1 MDDCLHSIT
10 SSLDSTI
17 TSIAKIIES
26 VKENEHPQM
35 IQELLKQ
42 HNIPQLEGVS
52 LLTLKNNSLL
62 SYLNNLVII
71 LLAKLQE
78 VEEESSENFN
88 SIEAIRS
95 NAIENTIVQRVNL
108 EKGIKPLEKRLSYQL
123 DKMIRSYNRM
133 ESEEQDTRKSIEQSS
148 NNRKKAAGSDSESG
162 SESGS
167 EDDSDFDSE
176 AEDDNLQYKPDV
188 QALTKLTPK
197 DKHSKSAGKSS
208 TSSEKYKPPKISAV
222 EPPKPIASASSSSS
236 SSSNRKL
243 QSMEEYLNENSDQ
256 PTLETSIG
264 AAVVDHGKGGVRTNK
279 EREKEREIQRYEETN
294 FTRLPNAATKKSFK
308 EKQSDLVNKFAGEDW
323 SIFNNKRSVSE
334 STSRKRK
341 PNTAW
346 DRVKKRRS

>member
-1 MDDCLHSIT
+1 MDDCLQSIT
-10 SSLDSTI
+10 TSLDSTI
-17 TSIAKIIES
+17 TSIGKIIES

-78 VEEESSENFN
+78 VEEESLETFN

-95 NAIENTIVQRVNL
+95 SAVENTIVQRVNL

-133 ESEEQDTRKSIEQSS
+133 ESEEQDTRKSIEESS
-148 NNRKKAAGSDSESG
+148 NNKKKASGSSSESDSESG
-162 SESGS
+162 SEEG
-167 EDDSDFDSE
+167 SDFDSE

-188 QALTKLTPK
+188 QALTKLTSK
-197 DKHSKSAGKSS
+197 DKSNKSAGKSS
-208 TSSEKYKPPKISAV
+208 NSGEKYKPPKISAV

-236 SSSNRKL
+236 SNRKL

-256 PTLETSIG
+256 PMLETSIG

-323 SIFNNKRSVSE
+323 SIFNNRRSVSE